1 MLHLKASATTNAREA
16 FITFPVI
23 KNVLLYLFYNGFFQA
38 IVKHPRVEVM
48 PQP

>member
-1 MLHLKASATTNAREA
+1 MLHLKALATAYESEA

-23 KNVLLYLFYNGFFQA
+23 KNVHLYLFYDGFFQA